1 MKDKLGT
8 KLFVLD
14 FRSSTDILWTERI
27 DIDTI
32 LEKAETKRNLLC
44 QISAILN
51 VVFDIGQYL
60 CSATFRKAEHK
71 KLRLYR

>member
-14 FRSSTDILWTERI
+14 FRSSSDILWPERI

-32 LEKAETKRNLLC
+32 VKKPKIKGNLLC
-44 QISAILN
+44 QINAILN